1 METTK
6 LVFRKRNYRL
16 AERTLVMAALNVTP
30 DSFSDGGRYF
40 EPQAAIEQGL
50 FLAEKGAD
58 ILDIGGESTRP
69 GSRPLPWEEETRRV
83 LPVVAGLARQ
93 IHIPIS
99 IDTRKSQVA
108 ERAIG
113 EGAEMIN
120 DISALRFDPRMAQVA
135 FKTRAHVVLMH
146 MQGEP
151 QTMQLQPQYGDLI
164 CEIMDFL
171 RERLAFA
178 LSEGIGPDRIILD
191 PGLGFGKSI
200 EKKHNLHILRNLGR
214 FKAFGKPLLV
224 GPSRKSFIGNILN
237 LPPLERDE
245 GTMGAVAVAILNGA
259 SMVRVHEVERMS
271 RFIRV
276 IDAVLRCEEEAFE
289 RKGH

>member
-1 METTK
+1 MEITN
-6 LVFRKRNYRL
+6 LAFRQKNYRL
-16 AERTLVMAALNVTP
+16 VERTLVMAALNVTP

-40 EPQAAIEQGL
+40 EPQAAIEHGL

-69 GSRPLPWEEETRRV
+69 GSRPLPWEEEIRRV

-93 IHIPIS
+93 IQIPIS

-108 ERAIG
+108 ERAIDA
-113 EGAEMIN
+113 GAEIIN

-135 FKTRAHVVLMH
+135 VKTKAHVVLMH

-151 QTMQLQPQYGDLI
+151 ETMQLQPQYGDLI
-164 CEIMDFL
+164 GEIMDFFKD
-171 RERLAFA
+171 RLAFA
-178 LSEGIGPDRIILD
+178 LSRGIAPDRIILD

-200 EKKHNLHILRNLGR
+200 EKKHNLHILRNLAR
-214 FKAFGKPLLV
+214 FKILGKPLLV
-224 GPSRKSFIGNILN
+224 GPSRKSFIGDILG

-276 IDAVLRCEEEAFE
+276 IDAVMRCGEEAFE
-289 RKGH
+289 PNGQ